1 MKEYV
6 WNTGGINFKDIT
18 NQCTFSWATEPTEI
32 TGGTFP
38 DSFLDGSHET
48 KLEFYDTH
56 TGAGV
61 VAQLLISLP
70 KACHFIILD
79 DIGVGAQI
87 GDDGDAAREVR
98 ADISI
103 LSERDAS
110 ASNRHRL
117 TAVTTNFSKRLRRFY
132 QSFLQDYGDNGKLLF
147 YSNTAGSYAWEIFN
161 IRIIEIVGI

>member
-1 MKEYV
+1 MNKLIMNPV
-6 WNTGGINFKDIT
+6 TNQLDMIPGISLKDIT
-18 NQCTFSWATEPTEI
+18 NQCTFSWYAEPTEI

-79 DIGVGAQI
+79 DVGVGAQI
-87 GDDGDAAREVR
+87 GDDGDAAREIR

-103 LSERDAS
+103 LSERNAS
-110 ASNRHRL
+110 SWNEYRR
-117 TAVTTNFSKRLRRFY
+117 TAGDSNFSRRLRR
-132 QSFLQDYGDNGKLLF
+132 
-147 YSNTAGSYAWEIFN
+147 NTPMF
-161 IRIIEIVGI
+161 